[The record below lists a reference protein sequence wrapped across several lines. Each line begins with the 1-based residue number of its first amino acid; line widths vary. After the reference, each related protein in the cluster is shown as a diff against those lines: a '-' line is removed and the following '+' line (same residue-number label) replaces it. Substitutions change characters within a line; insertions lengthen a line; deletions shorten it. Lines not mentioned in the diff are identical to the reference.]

1 MLAGVLSLSVV
12 PFMAW
17 PFFQA
22 YVSNDFRYMIIG
34 LGAIGVGYGVQQL
47 KQLMPRV
54 PPFLRPVGA
63 RNCGLLNNGGRSG
76 GEPAFPSG
84 HSAVAAY
91 LATVA
96 TVGGGNGF
104 AQVCALV
111 YVCAVAYSRIKRK
124 CHNVL
129 QVGAGAM
136 VGFACG
142 GLASVLLLQEFS

>member
-1 MLAGVLSLSVV
+1 MLTGVLSFSVV

-22 YVSNDFRYMIIG
+22 YVSNDFRYMLVG

-54 PPFLRPVGA
+54 SPFLRPVGA
-63 RNCGLLNNGGRSG
+63 HNCGLLNNGGRSG

-96 TVGGGNGF
+96 VAGGDSGF
-104 AQVCALV
+104 AELLAAV

-124 CHNVL
+124 CHNLV
-129 QVGAGAM
+129 QVSAGVM
-136 VGFACG
+136 VGVVCG
-142 GLASVLLLQEFS
+142 GLVSVLLLQEF